1 METVK
6 NGTIKFYVE
15 LVQLVVYIPTFTV
28 GVIFNVLALW
38 FAFCK
43 IRKATETVIYV
54 VSLII
59 LDTLLLFTL
68 PFKII
73 SYHQPTWQLG
83 TVFCSFLESL
93 YFINMYGSILIS
105 VCICVDRYIAIRH
118 PFLAVTLRSPKKAA
132 IICTVICSGIWAG
145 AASTF
150 QLHEDSGAR
159 NSCFYGFS
167 DKTWQST
174 GLFVTLETA
183 FLGSVATMIFCTA
196 HIIIYLKRREDL
208 YNPLT
213 NTSKSV
219 KILTANLITFV
230 VCFTPF
236 HLALLLYV
244 LVKNQVINDS
254 EQITRSFVQISLCWA
269 NLNCCLDAICYHFVF
284 KESLKNMLPEHDRTI
299 SSD

>member
-1 METVK
+1 MATEK
-6 NGTIKFYVE
+6 NSTIELYVE
-15 LVQLVVYIPTFTV
+15 LVQLVVYIPTFIL
-28 GVIFNVLALW
+28 GVIFNAMALW

-43 IRKATETVIYV
+43 IRKATETMIYV

-59 LDTLLLFTL
+59 LDTWLLFTL

-73 SYHQPTWQLG
+73 SYHQQTWQLG
-83 TVFCSFLESL
+83 PMFCSFLESL

-132 IICTVICSGIWAG
+132 IICTVICSGVWAG
-145 AASTF
+145 SACTF
-150 QLHEDSGAR
+150 QLHEDGAN
-159 NSCFYGFS
+159 NSCFHGFS
-167 DKTWQST
+167 SKTWQDT

-183 FLGSVATMIFCTA
+183 FLGSVATMIFCTS

-208 YNPLT
+208 YDPLT

-244 LVKNQVINDS
+244 LVKRQVINDS
-254 EQITRSFVQISLCWA
+254 NQMLRPFVQISLCWA

-284 KESLKNMLPEHDRTI
+284 KESLKTMLQDHDRTI